1 MVHRPRV
8 AGLAVAGP
16 LIAMLVGV
24 AAGGGCSGVGE
35 RAPDLSRTELLSAGR
50 CEVAA
55 PAGGDPRGAA
65 AIDCFFRVPPRGG
78 IEIATEPA
86 DVSASVDLSLAH
98 DQLGEIGLQRQGVTG
113 RWRLPAG
120 NWQGEIVSLRLRS
133 GAHPPQRWEAIDLVG
148 ESVVL
153 PGIVGREMAQ
163 RSALPEERPTEV
175 AEVAPINVIFYLVDT
190 LRADRLSLYGY
201 DRETSPALDR
211 FAKSAFVFDNAYSP
225 GSMTADVI
233 APIFVSALRLGARHL
248 QVDTGAP
255 EERTLPEV
263 MSSAG
268 YRTAAFQANFTLR
281 SALGYDRG
289 FDVYQTVTAAR
300 EDGLPGIRAGN
311 ADEVQAKALDW
322 MSRQGREP
330 FFLYMQTMEPH
341 NPYNPPAK
349 FRGKFGGR
357 YTPPAEREISIDE
370 IFRSKGKDPAS
381 LDPRKREAGQ
391 EVLDQLWQLDPNRY
405 DECVAYVDDAFG
417 RFVAELA
424 RRGLLERTLIVLTAD
439 HGEAL
444 GDGGVGRRRLHGFS
458 LHEELVHVPLVIR
471 FPGQASGR
479 RVADVVSL
487 MDLAPTIVEA
497 VGQPVPDLYRG
508 HSMFAPRPPYPAAF
522 GERFDRRGRIDSYVR
537 EGPWKVIGGDR
548 VGYRLYDLDNDRH
561 EKKDL
566 AAARP
571 ITLAYLRLRMDEL
584 LHSMSGEPPPPATL
598 SAEEREK
605 VDEALHA
612 LGYKD

>member
-1 MVHRPRV
+1 MAHRSLV
-8 AGLAVAGP
+8 ARS
-16 LIAMLVGV
+16 LVGMLLGIIV
-24 AAGGGCSGVGE
+24 AVGGGCREGGE
-35 RAPDLSRTELLSAGR
+35 RAPDLARTELLSAGR
-50 CEVAA
+50 CEVSA
-55 PAGGDPRGAA
+55 PAGGDLRSAA
-65 AIDCFFRVPPRGG
+65 AIDCFFRVPPHAS
-78 IEIATEPA
+78 IALATKPA
-86 DVSASVDLSLAH
+86 DVSASIDLSLAH
-98 DQLGEIGLQRQGVTG
+98 DELGKIGLQRQDATG
-113 RWRLPAG
+113 HWRLPAG
-120 NWQGEIVSLRLRS
+120 NWVGEIVRLRLRS
-133 GAHPPQRWEAIDLVG
+133 GKRRPQRWQAVDLIG
-148 ESVVL
+148 ESVML

-163 RSALPEERPTEV
+163 RSALPERRPADP
-175 AEVAPINVIFYLVDT
+175 AEAAPINVIFYLVDT

-248 QVDTGAP
+248 QVDMGAP

-263 MSSAG
+263 MRSAG

-300 EDGLPGIRAGN
+300 EDGLPGVRAGN

-322 MSRQGREP
+322 MSQQGNAP
-330 FFLYMQTMEPH
+330 FFLYMQTMDPH

-357 YTPPAEREISIDE
+357 YTPPGKREISIE
-370 IFRSKGKDPAS
+370 EVLRRKGKDPAL
-381 LDPRKREAGQ
+381 LDPRKREAAQ
-391 EVLDQLWQLDPNRY
+391 EVLDQLWQLDPSRY

-417 RFVAELA
+417 RFVVELA
-424 RRGLLERTLIVLTAD
+424 GRGLLDRTLIVLTAD

-444 GDGGVGRRRLHGFS
+444 GDGGVGRRAFHGFS

-508 HSMFAPRPPYPAAF
+508 HSMFAPRPLYPAAF
-522 GERFDRRGRIDSYVR
+522 GERFDRHDRIDSYVR
-537 EGPWKVIGGDR
+537 EGPWKMIGGDR

-566 AAARP
+566 GQALP
-571 ITLAYLRLRMDEL
+571 ITLAYLRMRMNEL
-584 LHSMSGEPPPPATL
+584 LQSMSGKPPPAATL

-605 VDEALHA
+605 VEEALHA